1 TVGLF
6 DLDVADFKLFQSKL
20 ILLLDSFRS
29 KAWMNR
35 YGELEKE
42 EAGSGDRVVQHTVYA
57 HIAEELFRAGYINI
71 KDPSK
76 LPVHLD
82 AVCNFLYESATYVSK
97 GSTLVSMAKR
107 DSLVISVETAFNN
120 EMNARVR
127 SAVTKKEPADA
138 SLTTSSSND
147 ALSLKDF
154 RDESEIA
161 ESLREITPFKG
172 ERDSRSATRWRQQ
185 VEDECDHLASP
196 IVTFYYAKR
205 CCDPDVWKKL
215 WFEDTRSITRS
226 YPAYSKAVSVVWDR
240 AGRFD
245 SQATKELLLID
256 WVNLKQRRNESS
268 AGFASRLTSLRNER

>member
-1 TVGLF
+1 
-6 DLDVADFKLFQSKL
+6 
-20 ILLLDSFRS
+20 
-29 KAWMNR
+29 
-35 YGELEKE
+35 
-42 EAGSGDRVVQHTVYA
+42 
-57 HIAEELFRAGYINI
+57 
-71 KDPSK
+71 
-76 LPVHLD
+76 
-82 AVCNFLYESATYVSK
+82 
-97 GSTLVSMAKR
+97 
-107 DSLVISVETAFNN
+107 
-120 EMNARVR
+120 
-127 SAVTKKEPADA
+127 
-138 SLTTSSSND
+138 ND

-268 AGFASRLTSLRNER
+268 AGFASRLTSLRNERVLLGMAPGDDETKAIFRRGLKSPKLALWALDRTHLDVNQFISKV